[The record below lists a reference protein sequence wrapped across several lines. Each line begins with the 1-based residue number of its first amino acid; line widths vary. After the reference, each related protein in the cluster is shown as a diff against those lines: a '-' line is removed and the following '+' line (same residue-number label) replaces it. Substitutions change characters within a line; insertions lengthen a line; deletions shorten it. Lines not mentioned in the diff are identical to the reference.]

1 MRRRFFVVLVAI
13 CVFCWLAVDI
23 GEAQPRPQ
31 VFTLHSAEA
40 GAAANGTAL
49 STFGYPTVTVDNSI
63 AAAWDGTLNYEAEYP
78 SIGYV
83 VAQCVNQATNLLITT
98 TTGAAS
104 VRCNITGAQRF
115 RARVSGRTVG
125 TVTAT
130 AALMAGGDSSVG
142 AVTISDT
149 LVDDAA
155 FGIATSRVFPAGYLF
170 DDVAPDSVNEGDIGG
185 PRMSAN
191 RVPYAQLRDAAG
203 NERGVNV
210 NASNA
215 LLVVQTGELP
225 AGTQNI
231 GDVDVVSVVPG
242 TAATNLGK
250 AEDAGHTTGDVGV
263 MVLAVRND
271 VRGTLAGTDIDYA
284 PLQLNTSGD
293 LRVDGSAVT
302 QPVSGTVTANQGTAN
317 ATPWNENVA
326 QFGGTNI
333 STGTGAGG
341 AGIPR
346 VTISNDSSLAA
357 NQAVNVSQINGVTPL
372 MGNGNTGTGSH
383 RVTTADNDPCQTSG
397 RTKSAVVVA
406 VTDDAQLVALSGST
420 IIYVCGFS
428 VTVTGTTPTFRL
440 ISGTGTVCA
449 TGLTGRTGAYAP
461 LPGTYMQGGGGSATL
476 LATAAG
482 EALCIDVEGTSP
494 SVQGVLTYIRQ

>member
-1 MRRRFFVVLVAI
+1 MRRRFLVMLVAS
-13 CVFCWLAVDI
+13 CVLCWLTVYT

-142 AVTISDT
+142 AVTINDT

-170 DDVAPDSVNEGDIGG
+170 DDVAPDSVNEGDTGA

-191 RVPYAQLRDAAG
+191 RVPYAQIRDAAG

-210 NASNA
+210 TAANA
-215 LLVVQTGELP
+215 L
-225 AGTQNI
+225 A
-231 GDVDVVSVVPG
+231 
-242 TAATNLGK
+242 
-250 AEDAGHTTGDVGV
+250 
-263 MVLAVRND
+263 
-271 VRGTLAGTDIDYA
+271 
-284 PLQLNTSGD
+284 
-293 LRVDGSAVT
+293 VDGSAVT

-357 NQAVNVSQINGVTPL
+357 NQSVNVSQINGVTPL

-397 RTKSAVVVA
+397 RAKSSVVIA
-406 VTDDAQLVALSGST
+406 VTADAQLVALSGST
-420 IIYVCGFS
+420 IVYVCGFS

-461 LPGTYMQGGGGSATL
+461 LTGTYMQGGGGSATL
-476 LATAAG
+476 FATAAG
-482 EALCIDVEGTSP
+482 EALCMDVEGTSP
-494 SVQGVLTYIRQ
+494 SVQGVLTYIQQ